1 MLHVRSLQSVT
12 RLLSGFLSPLCH
24 SGRSWSDALSLV
36 QSGSCAAVSLDCFDT
51 LLARGI
57 PDWEQL
63 ALAETAG
70 LEAGYSAPQAR
81 HSLRAARARAR
92 HLAAGAQ
99 EPTAASIWTEYC
111 IAIHI
116 PEQAATQLCAHELKL
131 LEMTSIASA
140 EALNFVVAVE
150 SLHLPWIVCSDTRWS
165 ATLLSGLLRG
175 KGFAIGAESTFCSC
189 DHGKSK
195 FRGGLY
201 PIAYQRMV
209 DTLGRN
215 VPPSS
220 ILHVGDNF
228 FADNCSAAAF
238 GMPTVN
244 VPSALRQPAPT
255 EAVDV
260 VKAYLEAVR
269 RDIALGIR

>member
-12 RLLSGFLSPLCH
+12 RLFAGFLSPLCR
-24 SGRSWSDALSLV
+24 SGRSWSDALSLA
-36 QSGSCAAVSLDCFDT
+36 QSGSCAAISLDCFDT
-51 LLARGI
+51 LLTRRI

-63 ALAETAG
+63 VLAETAG
-70 LEAGYSAPQAR
+70 LEAGYSALQAR
-81 HSLRAARARAR
+81 HSLRAARARAK
-92 HLAAGAQ
+92 HLATGDQ

-116 PEQAATQLCAHELKL
+116 SEQAAMQLCAHELKL
-131 LEMTSIASA
+131 LQMTSFASA
-140 EALNFVVAVE
+140 EALNFVLAVE

-165 ATLLSGLLRG
+165 ATALSGLLRG
-175 KGFAIGAESTFCSC
+175 KGFAIGPKSTFCSC

-201 PIAYQRMV
+201 PIAYRRMV
-209 DTLGRN
+209 EALGQN

-238 GMPTVN
+238 GMLTVN
-244 VPSALRQPAPT
+244 VPSASRQPAPT
-255 EAVDV
+255 EDVDA
-260 VKAYLEAVR
+260 VKAYLEVVR